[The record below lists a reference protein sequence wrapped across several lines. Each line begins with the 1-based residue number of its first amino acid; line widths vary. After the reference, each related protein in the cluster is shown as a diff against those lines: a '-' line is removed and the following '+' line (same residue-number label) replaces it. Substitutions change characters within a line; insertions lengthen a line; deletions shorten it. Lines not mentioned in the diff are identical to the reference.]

1 MRSRV
6 LLLLTAIMLTA
17 CDRPEPPP
25 APPPPEVTVA
35 NPLLREVV
43 DWDEFTGRIVA
54 TEEVE
59 VRARVSGYLQSV
71 EFTDGQ
77 LVTKGQL
84 LYVIDLRPFRA
95 SLDQAQAEQRAAEA
109 RLKLAENDEA
119 RAERL
124 FKTRNIPEEEL
135 DNRRQRRLQAAAEL
149 EAARAAVT
157 SAGLDLDFAQV
168 RAPIGGRISRTL
180 VTPGNLVKGNDQ
192 ESTLLTTIVA
202 LDPIH
207 VYLTAG
213 ENTFLRYLR
222 LTEAGKRVSS
232 RVEHTP
238 VRMRLADEEGWPH
251 AGYLD
256 FVDNQLD
263 RDTGTIQARAI
274 FPNSEGA
281 LTPGLFAKVQIRG
294 EGPYEALLVPDTA
307 VATEQAQRV
316 VYVLAENNMP
326 RARPVWLGPAIGS
339 LRVVREGLT
348 AADRVLINGVARIQ
362 PGMPVTPVEGRIE
375 APSELALAGG
385 N

>member
-1 MRSRV
+1 MQPLV
-6 LLLLTAIMLTA
+6 PLLLVALLLAA
-17 CDRPEPPP
+17 CERLEPPP

-35 NPLLREVV
+35 NPLRQEIV

-54 TEEVE
+54 TAEVE
-59 VRARVSGYLQSV
+59 IRARVSGYLQSV
-71 EFTDGQ
+71 EFTDGS
-77 LVTKGQL
+77 LVTKGQP
-84 LYVIDLRPFRA
+84 LYVIDPRPFRA
-95 SLDQAQAEQRAAEA
+95 SLAQAQAEQRAAEA

-157 SAGLDLDFAQV
+157 SARLDLDFAQV
-168 RAPIGGRISRTL
+168 RAPISGRISRTL

-232 RVEHTP
+232 REERTP
-238 VRMRLADEEGWPH
+238 VRMRLADEESWTH

-263 RDTGTIQARAI
+263 RGTGTIQARAI
-274 FPNSEGA
+274 FPNSGGA

-294 EGPYEALLVPDTA
+294 EGPYPALLVPEVA
-307 VATEQAQRV
+307 VGTDQGQRV
-316 VYVLAENNMP
+316 VYVLEEGDMP
-326 RARPVWLGPAIGS
+326 RARPVGLGPTIGP
-339 LRVVREGLT
+339 LRVIRKGLT
-348 AADRVLINGVARIQ
+348 AEDQILINGVARIR
-362 PGMPVTPVEGRIE
+362 PGMPVAPVEGSIE
-375 APSELALAGG
+375 APPELALAGG
-385 N
+385 D